1 MPPHE
6 RPWRHPSE
14 LAAEERAAAR
24 AETMPTPSRVVAFTG
39 GILGVMAVGV
49 LVLTVT
55 PAWPDGPV
63 DGGIRIAGSDGLT
76 RLTVGSTTV
85 LAGLRA
91 SADVFA
97 TPIEIPDGAG
107 TARVAVATVSDVMD
121 AVAAAAPVELDPAP
135 GTPID
140 VAVPSGRRH
149 AARIVGRV
157 GDTVVV
163 EISGD
168 EPTLRV
174 AARSPGPDAVVTVL
188 ADPPVTI
195 LLDDLD
201 DLDVDEGTAVVDDGG
216 HLIGL
221 CTDRGG
227 TTLLA
232 GLDTTDI
239 DELHLD
245 TDDPSTDPSG
255 DDPSGDDGSVTDG
268 GATSDG

>member
-1 MPPHE
+1 M
-6 RPWRHPSE
+6 
-14 LAAEERAAAR
+14 AR

-49 LVLTVT
+49 FVLTVT
-55 PAWPDGPV
+55 PAWPDGPI
-63 DGGIRIAGSDGLT
+63 DGGVRIAGSDGLA

-91 SADVFA
+91 STDVFA
-97 TPIEIPDGAG
+97 TPIEIPGGAG
-107 TARVAVATVSDVMD
+107 TTRVAVATISDVMD
-121 AVAAAAPVELDPAP
+121 AVAAATPVEPDPAP

-163 EISGD
+163 ELSGD
-168 EPTLRV
+168 EPTLRI
-174 AARSPGPDAVVTVL
+174 AERSPDPDAVVTVL

-195 LLDDLD
+195 ALDDLD

-239 DELHLD
+239 DAMHLD
-245 TDDPSTDPSG
+245 ADGSQVDAPG
-255 DDPSGDDGSVTDG
+255 VDGSVTDG
-268 GATSDG
+268 GAASDG